1 MRRHAITVLLA
12 AAVGVGLASCGGP
25 KTPAEQR
32 AAQADRAAEILVGAA
47 WPWEARRNLL
57 YSQGMDMALDE
68 INGAGGIG
76 GRRMLIIREDDHE
89 NVDEGLAVAQRF
101 VANPGVVAVIGHLES
116 FVTVP
121 AAAVYNLGGL
131 VLIAPTATDPRLTE
145 QGYKLVFR
153 MTFNDKHIGGQ
164 MARIA
169 AARRYRRVAIY
180 YMRDDYGRG
189 MANAF
194 EETFTELGG
203 SVIDRRSYD
212 AADVENN
219 RSVGGIVDDWKER
232 SLDALFI
239 AGEAPQAAI
248 LMAEARRKG
257 LRLPL
262 LGGDALGTPELFR
275 PDPAAV
281 DGATIAAPFHPDDP
295 RPKAQAFR
303 TAFERRYGRPPDAA
317 AALAYDSVQVLA
329 EAMRRAHSSAP
340 DQVRAALHTLAAW
353 PGVTAS
359 FTFSDSGDLVG
370 RQITMIET
378 RAGRFMFSPP
388 SEGSQ

>member
-1 MRRHAITVLLA
+1 M
-12 AAVGVGLASCGGP
+12 
-25 KTPAEQR
+25 
-32 AAQADRAAEILVGAA
+32 
-47 WPWEARRNLL
+47 
-57 YSQGMDMALDE
+57 
-68 INGAGGIG
+68 
-76 GRRMLIIREDDHE
+76 
-89 NVDEGLAVAQRF
+89 
-101 VANPGVVAVIGHLES
+101 
-116 FVTVP
+116 
-121 AAAVYNLGGL
+121 
-131 VLIAPTATDPRLTE
+131 
-145 QGYKLVFR
+145 
-153 MTFNDKHIGGQ
+153 
-164 MARIA
+164 
-169 AARRYRRVAIY
+169 AIY

-232 SLDALFI
+232 SLDAVFI

-248 LMAEARRKG
+248 LMTEVKRKG

-262 LGGDALGTPELFR
+262 LGGDALGTPDLFR

-295 RPKAQAFR
+295 RPRVRAFR
-303 TAFERRYGRPPDAA
+303 TAFERRFGGPPDAA

-329 EAMRRAHSSAP
+329 EAMRRAKSSAP
-340 DQVRAALHTLAAW
+340 DQVRAALRTLDAW

-359 FTFSDSGDLVG
+359 FTFSETGDLVG
-370 RQITMIET
+370 RPITMIDT
-378 RAGRFMFSPP
+378 RAGRFVYSPTSAGP
-388 SEGSQ
+388 Q